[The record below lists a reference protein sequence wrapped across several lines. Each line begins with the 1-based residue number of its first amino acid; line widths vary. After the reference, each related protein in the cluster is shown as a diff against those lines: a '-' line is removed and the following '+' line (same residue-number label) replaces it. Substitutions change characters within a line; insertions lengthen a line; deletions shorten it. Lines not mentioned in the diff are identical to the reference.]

1 MHMRCA
7 GQIEA
12 PSSSIRT
19 RPRVDVEFEM
29 LTPEIVGDV
38 HISVDVPSSHE
49 GVAGHG
55 GSPSRLVRTREVVAH
70 TGGRFSSQH
79 TAVGCAPLEYHRAR
93 RAGHADSDSAGRDF
107 NE

>member
-1 MHMRCA
+1 
-7 GQIEA
+7 
-12 PSSSIRT
+12 
-19 RPRVDVEFEM
+19 M

-38 HISVDVPSSHE
+38 HISVDVPSFHE
-49 GVAGHG
+49 GVVGHG

-70 TGGRFSSQH
+70 TGGLFSSQR

-107 NE
+107 NELPMRDSDEVSAPTSKDIGIEA